1 VEENLP
7 STQAKYFT
15 VGIAVIERALRTAA
29 LATIFI
35 AGLSA
40 CQEGSSMG
48 IKASKLDT
56 SRYFPDP
63 KVAAFVADVQ
73 DGNLKRVTDAL
84 KAGMNP
90 NIAGKEGIRPL
101 FFIFPASTADVT
113 RALLAAGADPN
124 VRLSDGNTPL
134 YFAVR
139 MENAEFTKALLEW
152 KADPNA
158 LVEHDKPIIHEAVR
172 SGQPEQIKLLA
183 RAGADINVVWS
194 DTPLDAAIGAM
205 AWRMA
210 ATLLDLGADALRRSP
225 GGLTQYTA
233 GESFCWMLTR
243 ANNPLR
249 ATPTNHQ
256 AVSELFAAF
265 ARRGVVLPCASEAA
279 RFR

>member
-1 VEENLP
+1 
-7 STQAKYFT
+7 
-15 VGIAVIERALRTAA
+15 
-29 LATIFI
+29 
-35 AGLSA
+35 
-40 CQEGSSMG
+40 MG

-56 SRYFPDP
+56 SRFFPDP
-63 KVAAFVADVQ
+63 KVATFVADVQ
-73 DGNLKRVTDAL
+73 DGNLKRVTEAL

-90 NIAGKEGIRPL
+90 NVAGNEGIRPL
-101 FFIFPASTADVT
+101 FFIFPAATADVA

-124 VRLSDGNTPL
+124 VRLADGNTPL

-158 LVEHDKPIIHEAVR
+158 LVEHDKPIIHEAVLG
-172 SGQPEQIKLLA
+172 GQPEQIRLLA
-183 RAGADINVVWS
+183 RAGADINVVWN
-194 DTPLDAAIGAM
+194 DTPLYASIGSM
-205 AWRMA
+205 AWRVA
-210 ATLLDLGADALRRSP
+210 ATLLDLGADAQWRSP

-233 GESFCWMLTR
+233 AERFCNLLTR
-243 ANNPLR
+243 SNNPLR

-265 ARRGVVLPCASEAA
+265 ARRGVVLPCAPEAA

>member
-1 VEENLP
+1 
-7 STQAKYFT
+7 
-15 VGIAVIERALRTAA
+15 
-29 LATIFI
+29 
-35 AGLSA
+35 
-40 CQEGSSMG
+40 MG
-48 IKASKLDT
+48 IKATKLDT

-73 DGNLKRVTDAL
+73 DGNLKRVTEAL

-90 NIAGKEGIRPL
+90 NAAGNEGIRPL

-124 VRLSDGNTPL
+124 VRLADGNTPL

-139 MENAEFTKALLEW
+139 MEDAEFTKALLEW

-158 LVEHDKPIIHEAVR
+158 RVEHDKPIMHEAVR
-172 SGQPEQIKLLA
+172 SEQPEQIKLLA
-183 RAGADINVVWS
+183 RAGADINVIWS
-194 DTPLDAAIGAM
+194 GTPLYASIGAM
-205 AWRMA
+205 DWSVA
-210 ATLLDLGADALRRSP
+210 ATLLDLGADVQWRSL

-233 GESFCWMLTR
+233 AERFCNLLTR
-243 ANNPLR
+243 SNNSLK
-249 ATPTNHQ
+249 ATPTNRQ

>member
-1 VEENLP
+1 MM
-7 STQAKYFT
+7 ART
-15 VGIAVIERALRTAA
+15 VCKTLCI
-29 LATIFI
+29 TIFI
-35 AGLSA
+35 VGLWA
-40 CQEGSSMG
+40 CQEGRSMG

-63 KVAAFVADVQ
+63 KVAAFVADIQ
-73 DGNLKRVTDAL
+73 DGNLKRVTEAL
-84 KAGMNP
+84 KAGMSP
-90 NIAGKEGIRPL
+90 NVVGKEGIRPL

-124 VRLSDGNTPL
+124 VRLSGGNTPL

-158 LVEHDKPIIHEAVR
+158 RVEHNEPIIHEAVLG
-172 SGQPEQIKLLA
+172 GQSEQIKLLA
-183 RAGADINVVWS
+183 RAGADINVVWGTG
-194 DTPLDAAIGAM
+194 TPLYASIGSM
-205 AWRMA
+205 DWSVA
-210 ATLLDLGADALRRSP
+210 ATLLDLGADVQWRSP

-233 GESFCWMLTR
+233 GERFCR
-243 ANNPLR
+243 AVAHPESPLK

-265 ARRGVVLPCASEAA
+265 ARRGVALSCASEAA

>member
-1 VEENLP
+1 
-7 STQAKYFT
+7 
-15 VGIAVIERALRTAA
+15 
-29 LATIFI
+29 
-35 AGLSA
+35 
-40 CQEGSSMG
+40 MG

-73 DGNLKRVTDAL
+73 DGDLKRVTEAL
-84 KAGMNP
+84 KAGMSP
-90 NIAGKEGIRPL
+90 NVTGKEGIRPL

-124 VRLSDGNTPL
+124 VRLADGNTPL

-158 LVEHDKPIIHEAVR
+158 LVEHDKPIMHEAVR

-183 RAGADINVVWS
+183 RAGADINAIWS
-194 DTPLDAAIGAM
+194 GTPLYASIGSM
-205 AWRMA
+205 AWKVA
-210 ATLLDLGADALRRSP
+210 ATLLDLGADTQWRP
-225 GGLTQYTA
+225 QGGLHQDTA
-233 GESFCWMLTR
+233 GDGFCWLVTR
-243 ANNPLR
+243 SNNPLK

-265 ARRGVVLPCASEAA
+265 ARRGVALSCASEAA